1 MALHDMLIGSVIIPA
16 KRKWRDTTTSS
27 PSTVPTTPT
36 PTPTPETAA
45 AHKRR
50 EIGVHAGAFLE
61 DDDDDDDQ
69 GSYTGDDHQHHHHQ
83 QQQRL
88 WNTCRRCAGP
98 AFHSLCNLCI
108 SPPPP
113 PAQHNPLISYTVS
126 STTTPLIATTPIFEP
141 SVLDHHPNESGQLHH
156 YNCVSAVT
164 SHQVAGG
171 GDHYWR
177 ENLSLAETPAANPLA
192 NTTSQLDA
200 GFDTRVSAQLA
211 KVITTNSCAVEA
223 AGASGGGVGQ
233 DLDGIAAVV
242 GQSVLFGG
250 SSGQPPQQHGGAEH
264 CSTPAMMCRSTL
276 QNSSGTTTRR
286 PERSSWV
293 LKPGT
298 MLPQQQQQQQHQKTM
313 LMMPGQSG
321 SSTIS
326 SGGGGGGST
335 PALSSM
341 QHAAARGVYTE
352 ATTTLTAETL
362 RLTLENFRPTPQNI
376 VTKTDY
382 FRTFA
387 QEVRRSFGSETMI
400 HHHLPTMSLQS
411 MALGKMGLAVE
422 RGGAGCVGPSGAD
435 RVASGDT
442 AGTSGRVFRGV
453 RKRPWGRWS
462 AEIRDRI
469 GRCRHWLGTFDTAE
483 DAARAY
489 DAAARKLRGAK
500 ARTNFCLPNCSSSPF
515 PTTCTGTS
523 SPLHVPGHNPGNLI
537 RSSSATKVSK
547 PSTSFT
553 QRRSAAGGGDIT
565 TSPLAA
571 AAGKGSRGGSKSAT
585 ATVLPRLTDDMRTSE
600 FMTHPPKKGVS
611 LLQPAAPTS
620 TQHRQQAA
628 AAAAAATVGVNNN
641 TLELDLKLGFC
652 SPKSCSSLESTQEST
667 ATYQSPDQCSIPSF
681 SSDSP
686 PLSAS
691 AACPWPR

>member
-16 KRKWRDTTTSS
+16 KRKWRDTTSAA
-27 PSTVPTTPT
+27 TVPTPT
-36 PTPTPETAA
+36 PTPTPPETAA

-61 DDDDDDDQ
+61 DDDDDL
-69 GSYTGDDHQHHHHQ
+69 GSYNGDDHHHHH
-83 QQQRL
+83 QRL

-113 PAQHNPLISYTVS
+113 AHNPLISYTVS
-126 STTTPLIATTPIFEP
+126 TTTPLIATPIFEP
-141 SVLDHHPNESGQLHH
+141 SATSVLDHPNESGQLHH
-156 YNCVSAVT
+156 YNCISAVS
-164 SHQVAGG
+164 SHQVAAAA
-171 GDHYWR
+171 DQYWR
-177 ENLSLAETPAANPLA
+177 ENLSFAETPAANPLA
-192 NTTSQLDA
+192 DTTQLDA
-200 GFDTRVSAQLA
+200 GFDTRVSAQVA
-211 KVITTNSCAVEA
+211 KIITTNSSAVEA
-223 AGASGGGVGQ
+223 AGASGGSVGQ

-250 SSGQPPQQHGGAEH
+250 SSCQQQQHGGAEH
-264 CSTPAMMCRSTL
+264 CSTPPMMSRSTL
-276 QNSSGTTTRR
+276 QSSSTTTRR

-293 LKPGT
+293 LKPGS
-298 MLPQQQQQQQHQKTM
+298 MLPQQQQQQHQKSM

-326 SGGGGGGST
+326 SSGGGGGGTT

-341 QHAAARGVYTE
+341 QHAAARGLYSE

-376 VTKTDY
+376 VTKPDC
-382 FRTFA
+382 FRTYA
-387 QEVRRSFGSETMI
+387 QEVRRSFGSEMI

-515 PTTCTGTS
+515 PTTCTGSS
-523 SPLHVPGHNPGNLI
+523 SPLHVPGHIPGNII
-537 RSSSATKVSK
+537 RSSSTKVSK
-547 PSTSFT
+547 PSTQFT
-553 QRRSAAGGGDIT
+553 QRRSASSAAGGGDIT
-565 TSPLAA
+565 TSPLA

-620 TQHRQQAA
+620 TQHRQQ
-628 AAAAAATVGVNNN
+628 AAAATVGVNNN

>member
-1 MALHDMLIGSVIIPA
+1 MALHDILTGSVIIPA
-16 KRKWRDTTTSS
+16 KRKWRDTTS
-27 PSTVPTTPT
+27 STVLTPPTTT
-36 PTPTPETAA
+36 TTTPTPETAA
-45 AHKRR
+45 AHKRKVIR
-50 EIGVHAGAFLE
+50 VHAGAFLE
-61 DDDDDDDQ
+61 DDNEDQ
-69 GSYTGDDHQHHHHQ
+69 GSYIEDDPHH
-83 QQQRL
+83 QRL
-88 WNTCRRCAGP
+88 WNSCQRCAGP
-98 AFHSLCNLCI
+98 AFQSLCNLCM
-108 SPPPP
+108 SPPP
-113 PAQHNPLISYTVS
+113 AHNPLISYTVS
-126 STTTPLIATTPIFEP
+126 TRTPLIANPIFEP
-141 SVLDHHPNESGQLHH
+141 PATSVLDHPNESGQLQH
-156 YNCVSAVT
+156 YNFVSAVT
-164 SHQVAGG
+164 THQGA
-171 GDHYWR
+171 DHYWC
-177 ENLSLAETPAANPLA
+177 ENLSFAETPAANPLED
-192 NTTSQLDA
+192 TSQLDA

-211 KVITTNSCAVEA
+211 KVNTTNSSAGEA
-223 AGASGGGVGQ
+223 PGTSNGSVGQ

-242 GQSVLFGG
+242 GQSILFGG
-250 SSGQPPQQHGGAEH
+250 SSCQQQQHGGADH
-264 CSTPAMMCRSTL
+264 CSTPAMICRSTL
-276 QNSSGTTTRR
+276 QSSSTTPRR

-293 LKPGT
+293 LKPGN
-298 MLPQQQQQQQHQKTM
+298 MLPQQQEHQKTM
-313 LMMPGQSG
+313 LMVPRQSG
-321 SSTIS
+321 ASTMS
-326 SGGGGGGST
+326 NSGGGT
-335 PALSSM
+335 APALSSM
-341 QHAAARGVYTE
+341 QHAPPARGLYSE

-376 VTKTDY
+376 VTKPDC

-387 QEVRRSFGSETMI
+387 QEVRRSFGSEMI

-411 MALGKMGLAVE
+411 MAFGKMGLA
-422 RGGAGCVGPSGAD
+422 AGRSGTGCAGPSGAD

-500 ARTNFCLPNCSSSPF
+500 ARTNFCLPNCSSSPL
-515 PTTCTGTS
+515 PTTCIGSS
-523 SPLHVPGHNPGNLI
+523 SPLYAPGHIPGNII
-537 RSSSATKVSK
+537 RSPSTRVSK
-547 PSTSFT
+547 PSASLT
-553 QRRSAAGGGDIT
+553 QRRSASSAAGGGYRT
-565 TSPLAA
+565 TSLLA
-571 AAGKGSRGGSKSAT
+571 AAGKGSRGGSKSVT

-600 FMTHPPKKGVS
+600 FMTHPPQKGVT

-628 AAAAAATVGVNNN
+628 ATAGVNNN